1 MTRVDVLLGQIHDLP
16 LDSGGDAK
24 GRVGEGQLQATRRDG
39 ILEKGEER
47 RRDSLL
53 SSRGGPPD
61 SPVSIIV
68 VVSIGVPSLL
78 GSSKD
83 EEEPDESCNHEDSSD
98 GTTDDRSAQRKEQR
112 ENGRGISPESRK
124 RKGGERS
131 RPHPIEGEEDDAFKF
146 ETATAPVTRTETL
159 WIC

>member
-1 MTRVDVLLGQIHDLP
+1 MNRVDILLGQIHNLP
-16 LDSGGDAK
+16 LDSGGDATK

-68 VVSIGVPSLL
+68 VVSIGIPAFLVRRRM
-78 GSSKD
+78 K
-83 EEEPDESCNHEDSSD
+83 
-98 GTTDDRSAQRKEQR
+98 K
-112 ENGRGISPESRK
+112 SPTK
-124 RKGGERS
+124 AAIMKT
-131 RPHPIEGEEDDAFKF
+131 P
-146 ETATAPVTRTETL
+146 ATAPPTIGLHRGRSNEKMEEESALRVAREREEKDRDLTRSKERKTTRSSSRQRRL
-159 WIC
+159 L